1 MGPKEW
7 NCPTSVILNLER
19 AQLKLRVVSVSLT
32 QTSEVKACSVTEGQG
47 MGSGNDVRSGWWQN
61 WS

>member
-1 MGPKEW
+1 MDPKEW

-19 AQLKLRVVSVSLT
+19 AQLKLSVVSVSLT

-47 MGSGNDVRSGWWQN
+47 MGSCNDVRSG
-61 WS
+61 